1 MRYEGGQFYLK
12 SEEEMAE
19 LFKYVPEAV
28 ENTHKIAERCN
39 VEIEFGVTKL
49 PAFDVPEEYGK
60 NSWVYLNALCYEGL
74 KKRYPDKTA
83 DVCIEDIIEQAKAS
97 IVADRKML
105 L

>member
-1 MRYEGGQFYLK
+1 M
-12 SEEEMAE
+12 
-19 LFKYVPEAV
+19 FKYAPDTV

-74 KKRYPDKTA
+74 KKRYPEVPMPHLLLSHTFPLK
-83 DVCIEDIIEQAKAS
+83 DISAP
-97 IVADRKML
+97 L
-105 L
+105 LPDTHS